1 MKKLISMTA
10 AVIISMSVFISPV
23 SALQQHQTLDQQA
36 VYNGN
41 DMQEFLLKRCTQGC
55 AH

>member
-1 MKKLISMTA
+1 MKKLISVMA
-10 AVIISMSVFISPV
+10 AVIISMSLFISPV
-23 SALQQHQTLDQQA
+23 SALQEQQFLDKQA
-36 VYNGN
+36 VHNGN